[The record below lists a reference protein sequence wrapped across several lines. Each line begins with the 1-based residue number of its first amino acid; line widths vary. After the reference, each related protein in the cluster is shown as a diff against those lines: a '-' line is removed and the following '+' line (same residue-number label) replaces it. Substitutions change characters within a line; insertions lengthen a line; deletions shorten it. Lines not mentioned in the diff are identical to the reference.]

1 MNLASPLSP
10 SSSSSG
16 FIKHT
21 LNVLRSLSQASL
33 AKPQESVLPG
43 PALGEIIQL
52 EKSKLYQSAKV
63 VC

>member
-10 SSSSSG
+10 LSSSSG

-21 LNVLRSLSQASL
+21 LNILPSLSQASL